1 MGKIMIDD
9 ENIILYYGNKAGY
22 IKENQAV
29 VDVIFQHETL
39 IDFLTKENSF
49 NVNWKEGV
57 FDALINNSAMDAI
70 GLKAC
75 RIYQL
80 KPETDVRMKFIS
92 YDELIMRGFGKPN
105 IENYTIVFDGEIETN
120 DLEKI
125 YEKFNTSH
133 TYGYNG
139 HSLTMSDV
147 IELYDDVG
155 SCFHYVDS
163 IGFKEIEFEQLQQE
177 LIQDSLE
184 TNDLNSTERSTDLPS
199 ESHSKISM
207 QPEQEEQEVYIFTL

>member
-1 MGKIMIDD
+1 MIDD

-29 VDVIFQHETL
+29 VDVIFQHKTL

-57 FDALINNSAMDAI
+57 FDALINNSAVDAI

-92 YDELIMRGFGKPN
+92 YDELIMQGFGKPN

-125 YEKFNTSH
+125 YEKFNASH
-133 TYGYNG
+133 PHGYNG

-147 IELYDDVG
+147 IELYNDVG
-155 SCFHYVDS
+155 SSFHYVDS

-184 TNDLNSTERSTDLPS
+184 TNALNSTERSTDLPS